1 MIYRLAGS
9 RFTLLLI
16 TFSILIGTAGM
27 VTNQVE
33 ILTTNY
39 QLNFIPTEVEIE
51 ENIAILIAAFGVFLE
66 YRRWLLDRIYPDAIP
81 DSVDQ
86 FDRYSRDIGVVLI
99 LIAIFMES
107 ADLLFLA
114 LNSWDIEFAGLKYAE
129 VALLFAANLVAIVTV
144 ALFGLRTLRG

>member
-16 TFSILIGTAGM
+16 NFSILIGTAGM
-27 VTNQVE
+27 VTMQVE
-33 ILTTNY
+33 FLTTNY
-39 QLNFIPTEVEIE
+39 QLNFIPAEVGIE

-81 DSVDQ
+81 DSVYQ
-86 FDRYSRDIGVVLI
+86 FDRYSRDIGVILI

-107 ADLLFLA
+107 AGLF
-114 LNSWDIEFAGLKYAE
+114 SSP
-129 VALLFAANLVAIVTV
+129 
-144 ALFGLRTLRG
+144 